1 MRFNLKYFLITIFVF
16 IIEVLIATTFKNFV
30 FLRSYFGDVLVV
42 ILIYTFIQS
51 FFEVDKIKNIIGVL
65 IFSFAI
71 EFLQYFHFAEV
82 LGFKENKLA
91 MIVLGNSFSWIDILC
106 YAIGCLAI
114 YVVEVLILFP
124 SQKESDLV

>member
-42 ILIYTFIQS
+42 VLIYTFIQS
-51 FFEVDKIKNIIGVL
+51 FFEVDKIKTIFGVL
-65 IFSFAI
+65 IFSFLI

-114 YVVEVLILFP
+114 YVVEVLILIP
-124 SQKESDLV
+124 SPKEKDLA

>member
-1 MRFNLKYFLITIFVF
+1 MRFNLKYFLITILVF

-42 ILIYTFIQS
+42 VLIYTFIQS
-51 FFEVDKIKNIIGVL
+51 FFEVDKIKTIIGVL
-65 IFSFAI
+65 FFSFAI

-114 YVVEVLILFP
+114 YVVEVLILIP
-124 SQKESDLV
+124 SPKKKDLA

>member
-42 ILIYTFIQS
+42 VLIYTFIQS
-51 FFEVDKIKNIIGVL
+51 FFEVDKIKTIIGVL

-91 MIVLGNSFSWIDILC
+91 IIVLGNSFSWIDILC
-106 YAIGCLAI
+106 YTIGCLAI
-114 YVVEVLILFP
+114 YVVEILIP
-124 SQKESDLV
+124 SPKEKDLA